1 MSIHLHTF
9 ASTTGKAN
17 TALGAARKT
26 LRKIQQQTKA
36 AMETT
41 SIAIYY
47 EAPRHCFCTDLRPH
61 LKHSA
66 FYSSAC
72 NAHPAAPIPHNKKII
87 TKKKTK
93 TKTIAC
99 EQHTATW
106 PWKHAKNFGRVW
118 IPVHSFTSTERS
130 GNSFINWD
138 FPTATGNC
146 WLASWD
152 KDKDSS
158 IPCMA
163 TRSTVMEA
171 RATSA
176 H

>member
-72 NAHPAAPIPHNKKII
+72 NAHPAAPIPHTKKII
-87 TKKKTK
+87 PHKKKY
-93 TKTIAC
+93 
-99 EQHTATW
+99 
-106 PWKHAKNFGRVW
+106 
-118 IPVHSFTSTERS
+118 
-130 GNSFINWD
+130 
-138 FPTATGNC
+138 
-146 WLASWD
+146 
-152 KDKDSS
+152 KDYS
-158 IPCMA
+158 M
-163 TRSTVMEA
+163 
-171 RATSA
+171 
-176 H
+176 